1 MWGTSDF
8 IYLAKKRAKMV
19 SSTLI
24 RAFSV
29 DSVWTGGVE
38 FRSFR
43 HGGAGLASCAVFF
56 LWACFSGGPLGA
68 QVINEVIAQNS
79 TQEPADIACGHP
91 DMIELYNNTNQ
102 TVILGRVSLAD
113 SYFLSD
119 CPSDVQPQFDST
131 TAWPFPPNRS
141 TLGRGARLVVFCDGN
156 ATQGTCSLHAGFNI
170 ENNGSESV
178 VLWGPEE
185 ADGTRQVVD
194 RVFLPP
200 LAEDVSYGRSPDG
213 AGGNNVSI
221 EDSPESFTFFLPGE
235 TTFGSC
241 TAIAGVCLVPGQSR
255 RHCSG
260 GRNGGGSNLAP
271 RVNRVDQ
278 STNNPAAGEEVELTV
293 RIRDDKIPSPG
304 NIASVEIAYRVRSP
318 AGDFSDEQVVA
329 MDYDSDFGVRA
340 DILTPLDLF
349 SLWTGRIPAQVAG
362 TRVEF
367 YFRVEDTEGLS
378 GTRPRNLCHLMD
390 GYGEGVG
397 PCDRELGPAAN
408 GCVRDAE
415 DVTCRGGS
423 VKEGEDDDGCG
434 EEGGGITGERYI
446 ACNARST
453 YAVGYTPR
461 AGVAA
466 VLVNEIIASQSNV
479 LTDPSEEPCL
489 PSDACPI
496 GNPDCCRRDE
506 DFVELI
512 NTSGQEVDLSEC
524 YLSDSFFDP
533 RRWKFPEGSVIPAGA
548 RFIVWLDNDGSK
560 CPDPTVSVQNQPC
573 FWECPDPNIASM
585 QLNPPQF
592 HTGFGIDADGD
603 QVFLYDSEANNF
615 GLLHGFDFGQPSEVC
630 GFTDDVLLN
639 PGRDIMTDQSISLVP
654 DGARSGQF
662 AVVDNPTPGTENSG
676 EGCDQA
682 VTFRRGDATGDGG
695 TDITDGVFILNYLFL
710 GTRAPDCMDA
720 ADTDDN
726 GNVDLSD
733 AIRVLNFLFL
743 GGVPPLAPGP
753 AACGSDP
760 EDDALADCVYEANC
774 G

>member
-1 MWGTSDF
+1 
-8 IYLAKKRAKMV
+8 
-19 SSTLI
+19 
-24 RAFSV
+24 
-29 DSVWTGGVE
+29 
-38 FRSFR
+38 
-43 HGGAGLASCAVFF
+43 
-56 LWACFSGGPLGA
+56 
-68 QVINEVIAQNS
+68 
-79 TQEPADIACGHP
+79 
-91 DMIELYNNTNQ
+91 
-102 TVILGRVSLAD
+102 
-113 SYFLSD
+113 
-119 CPSDVQPQFDST
+119 
-131 TAWPFPPNRS
+131 
-141 TLGRGARLVVFCDGN
+141 
-156 ATQGTCSLHAGFNI
+156 
-170 ENNGSESV
+170 
-178 VLWGPEE
+178 
-185 ADGTRQVVD
+185 
-194 RVFLPP
+194 
-200 LAEDVSYGRSPDG
+200 
-213 AGGNNVSI
+213 
-221 EDSPESFTFFLPGE
+221 
-235 TTFGSC
+235 
-241 TAIAGVCLVPGQSR
+241 
-255 RHCSG
+255 
-260 GRNGGGSNLAP
+260 
-271 RVNRVDQ
+271 
-278 STNNPAAGEEVELTV
+278 
-293 RIRDDKIPSPG
+293 
-304 NIASVEIAYRVRSP
+304 
-318 AGDFSDEQVVA
+318 
-329 MDYDSDFGVRA
+329 
-340 DILTPLDLF
+340 
-349 SLWTGRIPAQVAG
+349 
-362 TRVEF
+362 
-367 YFRVEDTEGLS
+367 
-378 GTRPRNLCHLMD
+378 MD

-397 PCDRELGPAAN
+397 PCDREFGPATN
-408 GCVRDAE
+408 GCVLDAE

-489 PSDACPI
+489 PSDACPV

-592 HTGFGIDADGD
+592 HASFGIDADGD

-654 DGARSGQF
+654 DGVRSGQF

-726 GNVDLSD
+726 GSVDLSD

-743 GGVPPLAPGP
+743 GGAQPLAPGP

-760 EDDALADCVYEANC
+760 ADDALADCVYEANC